1 MAGTY
6 LKGGYE
12 LDKQKLLQ
20 LAGFIWIIVGLFLIY
35 RGSDLYKLAVI
46 EQNTSN
52 ETLIISIILGVV
64 LGILKGKFVLSKTA
78 LRNRNRI
85 NQLIPPLSIHHIFS
99 GPFYGLIAGM
109 MILGFL
115 LREFNAYLGGYVVV
129 ASVYCGIG
137 MALIAASSIY
147 WKKDQLP
154 PVENVS

>member
-1 MAGTY
+1 M
-6 LKGGYE
+6 
-12 LDKQKLLQ
+12 DKRRLLQ
-20 LAGFIWIIVGLFLIY
+20 IAGFTWIIVGLFLIY

-52 ETLIISIILGVV
+52 GTLVISIILGVV

-115 LREFNAYLGGYVVV
+115 LREFNAYFGGYVVV
-129 ASVYCGIG
+129 ASIYCGIG
-137 MALIAASSIY
+137 MALIAASSVY